1 MCDKMIDHDDG
12 RGAVNNDAGGGCY
25 LLVPK
30 SECGDLCMKYTTV
43 VKPLHVQFIKAGGSI

>member
-12 RGAVNNDAGGGCY
+12 SEAVNDAGGGCY

-30 SECGDLCMKYTTV
+30 SDSGDLCMKYTTV
-43 VKPLHVQFIKAGGSI
+43 VKPPHVQFIKAGGSI